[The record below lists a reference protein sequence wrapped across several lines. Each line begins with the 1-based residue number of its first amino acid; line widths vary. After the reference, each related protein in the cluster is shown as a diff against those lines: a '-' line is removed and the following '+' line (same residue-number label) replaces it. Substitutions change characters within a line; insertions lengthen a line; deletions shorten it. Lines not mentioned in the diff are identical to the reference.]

1 MTKEIERSVE
11 GIHQEL
17 KGSEL
22 DFYRKDDD
30 KSLKYLVRSI
40 STRLTEYLNTQERR
54 QEDEAFDVRWSLG
67 VIGCAGII
75 LAIMRSASSDIEWF
89 SQHTLALRLWA
100 VALSTIFVGVSLERS
115 TLVRSLWR
123 YSVTKFL
130 LSLILSGT
138 IFYAR
143 GKAAG
148 FVNGVFHVDA
158 TAFPITL
165 VMTTGL
171 VLFKLLVPF
180 ALVVAGM
187 AAAAHF
193 LSVLAWLKDKH
204 VGSNPFS
211 AVPLYSLLF
220 IGVSGVIL
228 FFGLSWSGGQLN
240 DSRLPEK
247 VYLMA
252 HALDFN
258 HSHECANV
266 DPARPVVFLGSTQ
279 ESVLVAPY
287 GLEDFDF
294 GTFFEASVS
303 VPTDFTREKCDYE
316 PPMVSH

>member
-22 DFYRKDDD
+22 DFYRKDD
-30 KSLKYLVRSI
+30 KSLKYFVRNI
-40 STRLTEYLNTQERR
+40 STRLTEHLNAQKRR
-54 QEDEAFDVRWSLG
+54 QEDESFDVRWSLG
-67 VIGCAGII
+67 VIGCVGII
-75 LAIMRSASSDIEWF
+75 LAITRSASSDIEWL

-123 YSVTKFL
+123 FSVTKFL
-130 LSLILSGT
+130 LSLILSGA

-165 VMTTGL
+165 VLTTGL

-180 ALVVAGM
+180 ALAVAGM
-187 AAAAHF
+187 AAAAHV

-204 VGSNPFS
+204 VGSNPFA

-258 HSHECANV
+258 YSHECANV
-266 DPARPVVFLGSTQ
+266 DPTRPVVFLGSAQ

-294 GTFFEASVS
+294 GTFFEASVI
-303 VPTDFTREKCDYE
+303 VPTDFTREKCDYK
-316 PPMVSH
+316 PPVVSH